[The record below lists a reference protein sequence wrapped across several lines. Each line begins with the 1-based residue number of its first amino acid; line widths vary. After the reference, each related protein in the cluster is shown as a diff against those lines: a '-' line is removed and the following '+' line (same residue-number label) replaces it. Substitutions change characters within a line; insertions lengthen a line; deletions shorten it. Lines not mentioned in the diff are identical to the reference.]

1 MRRSRRTRRLL
12 VVLFGLGP
20 RRQQLDMREGVSN
33 LWSSAPARQGA
44 AASDDRRIR
53 AGPRTLNRGAAASAE
68 SAGPLQPSP
77 SPRNPRAPAAACP
90 LPAAHLL
97 PAIGRRYFDRPRV
110 APAVY
115 AAGVGGVGGGG
126 GAGVQGGGGGAR
138 RPHRLLR
145 ARLRRRR
152 RRRRTVRSRTHRHA
166 LALSIIRPPRS
177 LDYLTLSLSRLF
189 YPSLSRLFDPLAL
202 SIIRPSCSLDYST
215 PSLSRLFDTLALSIL
230 GASRSLDYSTPSPSR
245 LFDTLALSIIRHP
258 RSLDYSIPSLSRLFD
273 RRLSPVRATNGRFAP
288 PSDPHQYCSVHW
300 SRRFACW

>member
-145 ARLRRRR
+145 ARLRRPR
-152 RRRRTVRSRTHRHA
+152 RRRRTVRSRTHRH
-166 LALSIIRPPRS
+166 PRS
-177 LDYLTLSLSRLF
+177 LDYST
-189 YPSLSRLFDPLAL
+189 PSLSRLFDPLAL
-202 SIIRPSCSLDYST
+202 SIIRPT
-215 PSLSRLFDTLALSIL
+215 PLSRDGHLWS
-230 GASRSLDYSTPSPSR
+230 
-245 LFDTLALSIIRHP
+245 
-258 RSLDYSIPSLSRLFD
+258 
-273 RRLSPVRATNGRFAP
+273 VC
-288 PSDPHQYCSVHW
+288 YCSVHW